1 MLLSPR
7 FNVSPG
13 SPGRP
18 WRDSVSEVWEYIR
31 TRQSIRVDEYVGT
44 TIQLSL
50 EPTFTLPEVKRIAQ
64 SAIHFEPA
72 IEALMPD
79 LDDNGL
85 NYASNWLMS
94 WDFAPSGR
102 SRPDAIE
109 LLEYASNPSD
119 VAGLMQRNDP
129 LGHFTWEF
137 KHLDQGPQARIDFHR
152 CPACHNAEEAIRY
165 PEFTMCFVRA
175 AMLCSRD
182 QLLTIPSNVGGMRW
196 FMDRFRTPW
205 LYNNCHRM
213 PSLWRMVPFN
223 AIAGPKLPEWTSK
236 QRRYMAE
243 QDLSDG
249 EELAAQDLE
258 RCQAFAARA
267 RAPYC

>member
-18 WRDSVSEVWEYIR
+18 WRDSVSEVWDYIQ
-31 TRQSIRVDEYVGT
+31 TRQSIQVDEYVGT
-44 TIQLSL
+44 SIQISL
-50 EPTFTLPEVKRIAQ
+50 EPTFTLTEVKRIAQ
-64 SAIHFEPA
+64 SGIHFEPA
-72 IEALMPD
+72 IEALMLD

-102 SRPDAIE
+102 TRPDSIE
-109 LLEYASNPSD
+109 LIEYSPSLAN
-119 VAGLMQRNDP
+119 VAGLMQRNEP
-129 LGHFTWEF
+129 LGNFTWEF
-137 KHLDQGPQARIDFHR
+137 KYLGQSQGRVEFHR
-152 CPACHNAEEAIRY
+152 CPACHDAEEAIRY

-175 AMLCSRD
+175 AMLCSRE
-182 QLLTIPSNVGGMRW
+182 QLLTIPSNVGGLRW
-196 FMDRFRTPW
+196 FLDRFRTPW
-205 LYNNCHRM
+205 LYNNCERM
-213 PSLWRMVPFN
+213 PRLWRMVDFHTISEPR
-223 AIAGPKLPEWTSK
+223 LPEWTAA
-236 QRRYMAE
+236 QRQYMAE

-249 EELAAQDLE
+249 EEMIAQDLE
-258 RCQAFAARA
+258 RCQAFASRA